1 MRKENLTRNVLFK
14 MTPDDYDNLKKNL
27 QVGQKV
33 SSFIRIAISNEL
45 ERLELYKKEKN
56 QTLDL
61 D

>member
-27 QVGQKV
+27 QDGQKV

>member
-45 ERLELYKKEKN
+45 KRLELYKKEKN
-56 QTLDL
+56 
-61 D
+61 